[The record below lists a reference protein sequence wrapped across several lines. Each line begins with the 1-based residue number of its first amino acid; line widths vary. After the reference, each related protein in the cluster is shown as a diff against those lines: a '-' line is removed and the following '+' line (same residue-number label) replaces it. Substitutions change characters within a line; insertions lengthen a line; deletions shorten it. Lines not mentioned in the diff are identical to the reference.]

1 VTTTPDGVDREHFAA
16 RSFFDISHRIA
27 DQLDGIAALLSDC
40 LDLIEQCG
48 LEEALQPH
56 PGRYAV
62 AAGLRD
68 AAARLRVA
76 GTYSSSAT
84 APQPEARSSHTHDPA
99 RLAPSIKPSSKTLP
113 ASHIVATPNPLFPRA
128 TEPTDQAAPDLRA
141 GVTEEKTWLVPHA
154 RSPEQKCSELVA
166 VGGQRGTRRVRPGRP
181 NNGCSSPSR
190 KRRSG

>member
-1 VTTTPDGVDREHFAA
+1 VTATPDGVDREHFAA

-56 PGRYAV
+56 PGQYAV

-76 GTYSSSAT
+76 GAYFSSAT
-84 APQPEARSSHTHDPA
+84 APQPRPA
-99 RLAPSIKPSSKTLP
+99 RCTRTTRHAPAPSIRLSSKTLP
-113 ASHIVATPNPLFPRA
+113 ASHIMATPTPLFLRA
-128 TEPTDQAAPDLRA
+128 TELTDQPAPDLRA

-154 RSPEQKCSELVA
+154 RSRE
-166 VGGQRGTRRVRPGRP
+166 
-181 NNGCSSPSR
+181 
-190 KRRSG
+190 

>member
-1 VTTTPDGVDREHFAA
+1 VTATPDDVDREHFAA

-76 GTYSSSAT
+76 GAYSSSAT
-84 APQPEARSSHTHDPA
+84 APQPEAGSLHTHDPA
-99 RLAPSIKPSSKTLP
+99 RPGA
-113 ASHIVATPNPLFPRA
+113 V
-128 TEPTDQAAPDLRA
+128 DQALVQNAP
-141 GVTEEKTWLVPHA
+141 GVAHRGYTDSPVP
-154 RSPEQKCSELVA
+154 
-166 VGGQRGTRRVRPGRP
+166 PGH
-181 NNGCSSPSR
+181 GAH
-190 KRRSG
+190 RSGRC